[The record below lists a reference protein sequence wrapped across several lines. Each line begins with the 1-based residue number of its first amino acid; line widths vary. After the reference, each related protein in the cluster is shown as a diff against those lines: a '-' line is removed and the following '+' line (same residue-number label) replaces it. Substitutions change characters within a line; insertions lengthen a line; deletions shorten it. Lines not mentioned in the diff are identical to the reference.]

1 MNNNNST
8 NCFLCRFNTHKDA
21 SDMHQFILENVGHM
35 HVDTMAAEV
44 HRELQ
49 RRVSLCCDDG
59 TNNSN
64 ELIDV
69 ELSVVR
75 EHIATHTLNPTIRIG
90 IMLRGLLD
98 LGEKVKG
105 DLYKLD
111 ANGHNLGLDPKMIDV
126 YLRLQTQ
133 IVSVFRSEPSRM
145 LFNNTSNNSGSNQL
159 Q

>member
-1 MNNNNST
+1 MMSNTNTNS

-21 SDMHQFILENVGHM
+21 SEMHQFILENVGHM
-35 HVDTMAAEV
+35 HIDTMTAEV

-49 RRVSLCCDDG
+49 RRVSVFCCDEND
-59 TNNSN
+59 T
-64 ELIDV
+64 IDV
-69 ELSVVR
+69 DLNMVR
-75 EHIATHTLNPTIRIG
+75 EHITTHTLNPTIRIG

-98 LGEKVKG
+98 LGEKMKG

-133 IVSVFRSEPSRM
+133 IVSVYRSEPARM
-145 LFNNTSNNSGSNQL
+145 LFNNNTSSNNNS
-159 Q
+159 

>member
-1 MNNNNST
+1 
-8 NCFLCRFNTHKDA
+8 
-21 SDMHQFILENVGHM
+21 MHI
-35 HVDTMAAEV
+35 DTMSAEV

-49 RRVSLCCDDG
+49 RRVSTCFDDG
-59 TNNSN
+59 SSSNS

-69 ELSVVR
+69 DLGMVR

-98 LGEKVKG
+98 LGEKMKG

-133 IVSVFRSEPSRM
+133 
-145 LFNNTSNNSGSNQL
+145 
-159 Q
+159 

>member
-1 MNNNNST
+1 MMSNS

-35 HVDTMAAEV
+35 HVDTMTAEV

-49 RRVSLCCDDG
+49 RRVSLFCCDE
-59 TNNSN
+59 TEN
-64 ELIDV
+64 IDV
-69 ELSVVR
+69 DLNMVR
-75 EHIATHTLNPTIRIG
+75 EHITTHTLNPTIRIG

-98 LGEKVKG
+98 LGEKMKG

-133 IVSVFRSEPSRM
+133 IVSVYRSEPARM
-145 LFNNTSNNSGSNQL
+145 LFNNSSGSSSNTNNTSTHQ